1 MRAERRILD
10 VMDESR
16 RAAKDWVAGYLRAWK
31 SNDPTEIGA
40 LFAEKAEY
48 RFDAFTDPVVG
59 REAIVAEWLRRQD
72 AADSWTFE
80 HDVVATEGDLVI
92 VEGVTRYADGRVY
105 SNLWLIRLAADKTAT
120 SFTEWWMDHANPS

>member
-40 LFAEKAEY
+40 LFAEKAE
-48 RFDAFTDPVVG
+48 
-59 REAIVAEWLRRQD
+59 E
-72 AADSWTFE
+72 
-80 HDVVATEGDLVI
+80 
-92 VEGVTRYADGRVY
+92 
-105 SNLWLIRLAADKTAT
+105 LAKGLLCTTA
-120 SFTEWWMDHANPS
+120 